1 MLISE
6 QPAGSWSWT
15 ANIYVCPPAETE
27 LLNDAERVILYP

>member
-15 ANIYVCPPAETE
+15 ATIYVRPPAETE
-27 LLNDAERVILYP
+27 PLNDAERVILYP